1 MNTDNLHVVI
11 GFDPETGDH
20 WTCTNNDNM
29 DVIEGVANAVHF
41 RNQRSSESMYIYRVA
56 KLTFLD

>member
-1 MNTDNLHVVI
+1 MNTDNLYVII

-20 WTCTNNDNM
+20 WTCTNNDNV
-29 DVIEGVANAVHF
+29 DVIEGVTNAVHF
-41 RNQRSSESMYIYRVA
+41 RSQISSESMYIYRVA

>member
-1 MNTDNLHVVI
+1 MNTDNLYVVI
-11 GFDPETGDH
+11 GFDPETGEY
-20 WTCTNNDNM
+20 WTCPNNDYM

-41 RNQRSSESMYIYRVA
+41 RGQLSSESMYIYRVA